1 MGEPLKILVI
11 EDRPADFLL
20 LERHL
25 RLKGLPASLSRV
37 DSPGRLQEAVQ
48 AGGWDVVLTDFNVPS
63 LDFEQS
69 LALLQEAMPDV
80 PLIMVTGTLGEEK
93 AVELLK
99 QGVWDFVLKDNLA
112 RLVPAIERS
121 LADAAGRRER
131 KGAEQA
137 LRQSEA
143 MYHSLFDNMLNCV
156 AHCRVICAGETLVDF
171 VILSVNDAFVKQ
183 TGLRDVVGKRFTEV
197 IPGIRESD
205 PELFE
210 RYGRVARTG
219 EPERFEIY
227 LESMKTWFWI
237 SAYRPGQDQFITV
250 FDVITERKLAEKAL
264 RASEERLDLA
274 LRGANEGLWD
284 WNLKTGELYL
294 SPRWKSLLGHTDEE
308 LASSY
313 GTWLRLLHP
322 EDRELAAAQLNDF
335 LEGRSAQYQAE
346 YRMGHRDGHY
356 VDILAR
362 AFLVFDDRGDAV
374 RMVGTHADVTERK
387 KLELQYRQAQKM
399 EAIGQLAGGV
409 AHDFN
414 NILSAIFGYS
424 HLILDQ
430 ARPDDFVAG
439 YVQEI
444 MRASQRAA
452 DLTKGLLTF
461 SRLQAT
467 SLAVIDLAEVVGKLE
482 PFLRR
487 LIREDV
493 ELTVTGSEPLPIL
506 ADRGQIEQVIMNL
519 VANARDAL
527 PNGGRLCIET
537 RQADLDQGFVEAH
550 GYGREGSY
558 ALLSVSD
565 NGLGMER
572 QTQARIF
579 EPFFTTKEQGQGTG
593 LGLSMAYGIVRKH
606 VGIINVYSEPGLG
619 TVFKVYLPRVQA
631 AAEPAAREARGPV
644 ALLGGTETILLGE
657 DDAAL
662 RKLSLKVLSRYGY
675 RIIEAVDGQDAID
688 KFVAHVQSIQLV
700 ILDAIMPKKNGKEA
714 CLEMRKLRPDL
725 KTVFVSGYARDLFDE
740 DSTLNGNSVFLQKP
754 VTPSELLAK
763 VRELLDR
770 GQPQPAAGKP
780 REAALDL

>member
-1 MGEPLKILVI
+1 
-11 EDRPADFLL
+11 
-20 LERHL
+20 
-25 RLKGLPASLSRV
+25 
-37 DSPGRLQEAVQ
+37 
-48 AGGWDVVLTDFNVPS
+48 
-63 LDFEQS
+63 
-69 LALLQEAMPDV
+69 
-80 PLIMVTGTLGEEK
+80 MVTGTLGEEN

-99 QGVWDFVLKDNLA
+99 QGVWDFVLKDNLT
-112 RLVPAIERS
+112 RLVPVIRRS
-121 LADAAGRRER
+121 LADAAERRVR
-131 KGAEQA
+131 KGAEKA

-143 MYHSLFDNMLNCV
+143 MYHSLFDNMLNCF
-156 AHCRVICAGETLVDF
+156 AHCRMLFEGETPLDF
-171 VILSVNDAFVKQ
+171 VYLSVNDAFTKQ
-183 TGLRDVVGKRFTEV
+183 TGLTDVVGKRVTEV
-197 IPGIRESD
+197 IPGIRDSD

-227 LESMKTWFWI
+227 LESLQTWFWV
-237 SAYRPGQDQFITV
+237 SVYSPARDHFIAV
-250 FDVITERKLAEKAL
+250 FDVITERKLAEQAL

-274 LRGANEGLWD
+274 LRGANDGLWD

-294 SPRWKSLLGHTDEE
+294 SPRWKSMLGYADED
-308 LASSY
+308 LANSY
-313 GTWLRLLHP
+313 GTWRQLLHP
-322 EDRELAAAQLNDF
+322 EDRESAVALVKDF
-335 LEGRSAQYQAE
+335 LEGRRAKYQAE

-362 AFLVFDDRGDAV
+362 AFLVFDARGTPV

-414 NILSAIFGYS
+414 NILSAILGYS

-430 ARPDDFVAG
+430 AGSDEVVAG
-439 YVQEI
+439 YVREI
-444 MRASQRAA
+444 VSASKRAA
-452 DLTKGLLTF
+452 DLTQGLLAF
-461 SRLQAT
+461 SRQQT
-467 SLAVIDLAEVVGKLE
+467 ISLAVIDLSEVLGKLE

-493 ELTVTGSEPLPIL
+493 ELRVIGAEPLPVL

-519 VANARDAL
+519 VANARDAM
-527 PNGGRLCIET
+527 PNGGKLCIET
-537 RQADLDQGFVEAH
+537 RQVTLDRGFVAAH
-550 GYGREGSY
+550 GYGREGNY

-606 VGIINVYSEPGLG
+606 EGIINVYSEPGLG

-631 AAEPAAREARGPV
+631 ATGPQARETRGPAV
-644 ALLGGTETILLGE
+644 PLGGTETILLGE

-675 RIIEAVDGQDAID
+675 RIIEAVDGQDAVD
-688 KFVAHVQSIQLV
+688 QFSAHRESIQLV
-700 ILDAIMPKKNGKEA
+700 ILDAIMPRKNGKEA

-725 KTVFVSGYARDLFDE
+725 KTVFVSGYARDLFDG
-740 DSTLNGNSVFLQKP
+740 DSVLNGNSVFVQKP
-754 VTPSELLAK
+754 VTPGELLAR

-770 GQPQPAAGKP
+770 EPAAGKP
-780 REAALDL
+780 REAAKTL

>member
-11 EDRPADFLL
+11 EDRPADFQM

-25 RLKGLPASLSRV
+25 RLKGLPASLIRV
-37 DSPGRLQEAVQ
+37 ESAERLQEAVR
-48 AGGWDVVLTDFNVPS
+48 ARGWDVVLTDFNVPS
-63 LDFEQS
+63 LDFRQS
-69 LALLQEAMPDV
+69 LAVLQEWLPDV
-80 PLIMVTGTLGEEK
+80 PLIMVTGTLGEEN

-121 LADAAGRRER
+121 LADAAERRVR
-131 KGAEQA
+131 KGAELA

-143 MYHSLFDNMLNCV
+143 LYHSLFDNMLNCF
-156 AHCRVICAGETLVDF
+156 AHCRLIWAGETPVDF
-171 VILSVNDAFVKQ
+171 VFLRVNDAFKKQ
-183 TGLRDVVGKRFTEV
+183 TGYPDVVGKRATEV
-197 IPGIRESD
+197 IPGIRECD
-205 PELFE
+205 PEIFE
-210 RYGRVARTG
+210 RYGRVARTR

-237 SAYRPGQDQFITV
+237 SVYSPARDHFITV
-250 FDVITERKLAEKAL
+250 FDIITERKLAEKAL

-274 LRGANEGLWD
+274 LRGSNDGLWD
-284 WNLKTGELYL
+284 WDLKTGELYL
-294 SPRWKSLLGHTDEE
+294 SQRWKSLLGYADEA
-308 LASSY
+308 LANCY
-313 GTWLRLLHP
+313 DTWERLLHP
-322 EDRELAAAQLNDF
+322 EDKEPAVALLNDF
-335 LEGRSAQYQAE
+335 LEGRSVKYQAE
-346 YRMGHRDGHY
+346 FRMVHRDGHD

-362 AFLVFDDRGDAV
+362 AFLVFNDQGEAV

-399 EAIGQLAGGV
+399 EAVGQLAGGM

-414 NILSAIFGYS
+414 NILSAILGYS

-430 ARPDDFVAG
+430 AGTEDIVTG
-439 YVQEI
+439 YAQQI
-444 MRASQRAA
+444 ILASKRAA
-452 DLTKGLLTF
+452 DLTQGLLAF
-461 SRLQAT
+461 SRQQAI
-467 SLAVIDLAEVVGKLE
+467 SLAVIDLTEVVGKLE

-493 ELTVTGSEPLPIL
+493 ELKVTAAEPLHIL

-527 PNGGRLCIET
+527 PNGGTLNIET
-537 RQADLDQGFVEAH
+537 RQVTLEQGFVATH
-550 GYGREGSY
+550 GYGKEGNY
-558 ALLSVSD
+558 AQLSVSD
-565 NGLGMER
+565 NGLGMDR

-579 EPFFTTKEQGQGTG
+579 EPFFTTKDQGQGTG

-606 VGIINVYSEPGLG
+606 EGIINVYSEPDRG
-619 TVFKVYLPRVQA
+619 TVFKVYLPCAQSA
-631 AAEPAAREARGPV
+631 AGPAARETKGPV
-644 ALLGGTETILLGE
+644 VLQGGTETILLGE

-675 RIIEAVDGQDAID
+675 RVIEAVDGQDAID
-688 KFVAHVQSIQLV
+688 KFSAHAESIQLV

-725 KTVFVSGYARDLFDE
+725 KTVFVSGYARDLFDV
-740 DSTLNGNSVFLQKP
+740 DSALNGNSVFVQKP
-754 VTPSELLAK
+754 VTPSEFLAK

-770 GQPQPAAGKP
+770 EPAAATGSRK
-780 REAALDL
+780 AAGGGD